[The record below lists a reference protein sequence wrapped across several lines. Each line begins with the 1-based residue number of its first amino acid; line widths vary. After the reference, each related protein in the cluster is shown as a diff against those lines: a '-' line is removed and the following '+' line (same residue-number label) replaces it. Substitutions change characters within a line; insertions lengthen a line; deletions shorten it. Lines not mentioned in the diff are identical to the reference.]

1 MNNRLICLEGTLDFE
16 EEIRTQS
23 INIVSFRQGQQITIN
38 RDPLPTGRTF
48 AQQMSVQ
55 LDSAQKI
62 FNQFSFVKM
71 DEMNEGDLF
80 ADTIQVIFTFIT
92 GTGKKV
98 WQVTFAA
105 CLGGKEI
112 INFTSVYPDEESM
125 KNEVCRLRH
134 CVTHFVLTTDK

>member
-23 INIVSFRQGQQITIN
+23 INIVSFRQGQQININ
-38 RDPLPTGRTF
+38 RDKLMPGHTL
-48 AQQMSVQ
+48 ASHMSSQ

-71 DEMNEGDLF
+71 DELNEGDLF

-92 GTGKKV
+92 GNGQKV
-98 WQVTFAA
+98 WQVTFAS
-105 CLGGKEI
+105 CLNENKI

-125 KNEVCRLRH
+125 NNEICRLRH
-134 CVTHFVLTTDK
+134 CVKHFVLSTEK